1 MVPRQCGL
9 PGSVT
14 LSTREWGADP
24 YGPSLCGGCL
34 AWRYTS
40 RQGGGWKVRA
50 TSWAVS
56 PPNCGAE
63 SCPKSGHYQDLS
75 RVSFEECMCAK
86 SLQSCL
92 TLCSPMDC
100 SLPGSSVQG
109 ILQARILEW
118 VAMPSSRGSSR
129 PGARTRVSC
138 VSCIGTWVLYPYGLL
153 DNTFDHFSCLFPA
166 PWLSISPFLFPFS
179 SHFSRR
185 DWEGGSAHMHVN
197 QRHLLKG

>member
-100 SLPGSSVQG
+100 SLPGSSVKG
-109 ILQARILEW
+109 
-118 VAMPSSRGSSR
+118 
-129 PGARTRVSC
+129 
-138 VSCIGTWVLYPYGLL
+138 
-153 DNTFDHFSCLFPA
+153 
-166 PWLSISPFLFPFS
+166 
-179 SHFSRR
+179 FSRQEYWSELPCPPPGDLPDLGIELVSLMSLALAHGFFTAR
-185 DWEGGSAHMHVN
+185 ASWTVHSIISAASSPHH
-197 QRHLLKG
+197 G